1 MNLVPPVLGENMPA
15 QQKKLSEEE
24 DREYKVKYRELKRTL
39 KNAVS
44 RNEYLKSELRHSQ
57 KKLQYVEED
66 KHFLL
71 ERLLNFE
78 KPPLS
83 PQQTPDLSDSDAEST
98 TPNKKSKSGVSP
110 VHPGGVTFSSA
121 FSKLRPPFLLQK
133 QKRKSRKGRGG
144 GNIGGPDFLDS
155 PVGLSLDSEDS
166 SSFALGGLAPY
177 PPPEEEEEEEE
188 EDEDSD

>member
-1 MNLVPPVLGENMPA
+1 M
-15 QQKKLSEEE
+15 
-24 DREYKVKYRELKRTL
+24 
-39 KNAVS
+39 
-44 RNEYLKSELRHSQ
+44 
-57 KKLQYVEED
+57 EED

-83 PQQTPDLSDSDAEST
+83 PQQTPDLSDSDPEST
-98 TPNKKSKSGVSP
+98 TPSKKSRSGVSP
-110 VHPGGVTFSSA
+110 LHPGFFILSFSSTLCRFYHFFIPLGGVTFSSA

-144 GNIGGPDFLDS
+144 GAIGGGPDFLDS

-177 PPPEEEEEEEE
+177 PAPEEEEEEEE
-188 EDEDSD
+188 EDEDSE

>member
-1 MNLVPPVLGENMPA
+1 MTQNSP
-15 QQKKLSEEE
+15 
-24 DREYKVKYRELKRTL
+24 
-39 KNAVS
+39 
-44 RNEYLKSELRHSQ
+44 
-57 KKLQYVEED
+57 QYVEED

-83 PQQTPDLSDSDAEST
+83 PQQTPDLSDSDPEST
-98 TPNKKSKSGVSP
+98 TPSKKSKSGVSP
-110 VHPGGVTFSSA
+110 LHPGFENLFFPPHVCTFASRFFKLRFLSSLLLPGGVTFSSA

-144 GNIGGPDFLDS
+144 GAIGGGGPDFLDS

-177 PPPEEEEEEEE
+177 PAPEEEEEEEE
-188 EDEDSD
+188 EDEDSE

>member
-24 DREYKVKYRELKRTL
+24 DKEYKVKYRELKRTL

-44 RNEYLKSELRHSQ
+44 KNEYLKSELRHSQ

-83 PQQTPDLSDSDAEST
+83 PQQTPDLSDSDPEST
-98 TPNKKSKSGVSP
+98 TPSKKSRSGVSP
-110 VHPGGVTFSSA
+110 LHPGGVTFSSA
-121 FSKLRPPFLLQK
+121 FSKLRPPFLLQN
-133 QKRKSRKGRGG
+133 KRERAGK
-144 GNIGGPDFLDS
+144 
-155 PVGLSLDSEDS
+155 
-166 SSFALGGLAPY
+166 
-177 PPPEEEEEEEE
+177 EEEEEQLE
-188 EDEDSD
+188 EDPIFSTHLLG